1 MKSPALTILLVGCIA
16 TSAALAG
23 APAAAPSGTTATCK
37 DGTYS
42 SAEKKSGACSGHHG
56 VKEWYG
62 EETAASTKASK
73 TTPAA
78 TTTTAPQ
85 STAAAPVESTTTR
98 KTSTTPV
105 GHSSDGV
112 TGKAAGSA
120 GQVWVNTS
128 TKVYHC
134 SGDRWYGKTKQG
146 EYLSESDAKAKGFRP
161 EHGKTCS

>member
-1 MKSPALTILLVGCIA
+1 MKSPALSILLVGCIA
-16 TSAALAG
+16 TSAALAA

-62 EETAASTKASK
+62 EEAAASTKASK
-73 TTPAA
+73 NTA
-78 TTTTAPQ
+78 TTTTTTTSQ
-85 STAAAPVESTTTR
+85 SAAAAPVEPTTR
-98 KTSTTPV
+98 KTPTTSTGQSP
-105 GHSSDGV
+105 DGM
-112 TGKAAGSA
+112 TAKAGGSA

-161 EHGKTCS
+161 EHGKACS